1 MKMNKKKGII
11 SLILMAVVIIFL
23 GFTTAVGFGKTGTGA
38 MRNIKLGLDLAGG
51 VSITYQVEDENPTA
65 EQMSD
70 TIYKLQL
77 RVEQYSTEASVYQE
91 GDDRISIEIPGV
103 TDANQIL
110 DELGKPGSLE
120 FQTSDGESVITGADV
135 QTASVQSGQD
145 DMGNAEYSV
154 ELVLNDE
161 GTQKFADATEAN
173 IGQPISIIYD
183 GETISSPTVQS
194 AITGGTAYIT
204 GNFTYEEADNLA
216 STIRIGGLQLELKEL
231 RSNVVGAQ
239 LGEEAISTSLM
250 AGAIGFGLVFIF
262 MICVYYL
269 PGLAAGIALVIY
281 TELVLVILNAFN
293 VTLTLPGIAGIV
305 LSIGMAVDA
314 NVIIFA
320 RVREEMARGKSIK
333 NALKAG
339 FQKAMSAIIDGNVT
353 TLIAAA
359 VLWFMGSGT
368 VKGFAQ
374 TLAIGIVVSMFTA
387 LVITRI
393 IVFAFYAVGL
403 RGEKL
408 YYHPKKERQPIDFIG
423 KKKYFFTLSI
433 AVMLIGL
440 GVLGYNYSQGRGA
453 FAYGLEFEGGT
464 STTVDFDK
472 DYTINEIDQE
482 IVPVVEEVTGDNNVQ
497 TQKVEGSNQVII
509 KTVALDLDQREAL
522 NQALVDNFQ
531 VDADT
536 ITAENISSTVS
547 SEMRQDAVVAVLTA
561 AVFMLLYIW
570 LRFKDIRFATSA
582 VLALLHDV
590 VVVILFYAVSR
601 IAIGSTFIA
610 CILTIVG
617 YSINATIVIFDRI
630 REELRYQTRSTDL
643 KLLVNKSVTET
654 LTRSI
659 YTNLT
664 TFIMVAVLYILGV
677 SSIREF
683 ALPLIVG
690 IVWGAY
696 SSVCITAALWYVMK
710 TKIGGKKTAGK
721 GKK

>member
-1 MKMNKKKGII
+1 MKKDKDK
-11 SLILMAVVIIFL
+11 SLLDDRRFSIPLSILLAVAMWMVVTMVINPNST
-23 GFTTAVGFGKTGTGA
+23 FTIYNVPVDFNYNSTSYTSK
-38 MRNIKLGLDLAGG
+38 GLDIVNNPQKN
-51 VSITYQVEDENPTA
+51 VSLKLEGNGYDLSGLKAEDFVVYPDYSSVNGPGEVTLP
-65 EQMSD
+65 
-70 TIYKLQL
+70 L
-77 RVEQYSTEASVYQE
+77 RVLVRDSASQVKATVNKDERVTVVFDSVEEKTFTVQVQASDLTIADGYILQGTVASPSSVTVSGPASE
-91 GDDRISIEIPGV
+91 VDSIDRIV
-103 TDANQIL
+103 
-110 DELGKPGSLE
+110 
-120 FQTSDGESVITGADV
+120 
-135 QTASVQSGQD
+135 
-145 DMGNAEYSV
+145 
-154 ELVLNDE
+154 
-161 GTQKFADATEAN
+161 
-173 IGQPISIIYD
+173 
-183 GETISSPTVQS
+183 
-194 AITGGTAYIT
+194 
-204 GNFTYEEADNLA
+204 
-216 STIRIGGLQLELKEL
+216 
-231 RSNVVGAQ
+231 
-239 LGEEAISTSLM
+239 
-250 AGAIGFGLVFIF
+250 
-262 MICVYYL
+262 
-269 PGLAAGIALVIY
+269 
-281 TELVLVILNAFN
+281 
-293 VTLTLPGIAGIV
+293 
-305 LSIGMAVDA
+305 
-314 NVIIFA
+314 A
-320 RVREEMARGKSIK
+320 RVESSSDLE
-333 NALKAG
+333 N
-339 FQKAMSAIIDGNVT
+339 MSE
-353 TLIAAA
+353 
-359 VLWFMGSGT
+359 S
-368 VKGFAQ
+368 K
-374 TLAIGIVVSMFTA
+374 
-387 LVITRI
+387 
-393 IVFAFYAVGL
+393 
-403 RGEKL
+403 
-408 YYHPKKERQPIDFIG
+408 
-423 KKKYFFTLSI
+423 
-433 AVMLIGL
+433 
-440 GVLGYNYSQGRGA
+440 
-453 FAYGLEFEGGT
+453 
-464 STTVDFDK
+464 
-472 DYTINEIDQE
+472 
-482 IVPVVEEVTGDNNVQ
+482 
-497 TQKVEGSNQVII
+497 I

-601 IAIGSTFIA
+601 IAIGNTFIA